1 MPLQAVSA
9 KEIHR
14 RLAQGEPDDIVARA
28 VKRQPR
34 VIRYHRAWSCQCAV
48 DRPVD
53 RPSPEPEPEPEPE
66 TTPETS
72 PVDVG
77 DPVAV
82 ATAAYLAGLSPLGIA
97 AALGVDGYSLDAD
110 AADFGLTG
118 AAISRRRLERLAAQA
133 DALERTRVFRPT
145 QWVKLVGQ
153 EAESERKMSLDSRL
167 PLEIW
172 TGFFSELVHHQA
184 GILTDDDF
192 QRWREWVQDLVT
204 SRYPSMVGT

>member
-1 MPLQAVSA
+1 MPLQATSA

-28 VKRQPR
+28 VQRQPR

-48 DRPVD
+48 DRPRPVD
-53 RPSPEPEPEPEPE
+53 RPTPEARPVDRP
-66 TTPETS
+66 TPETVT
-72 PVDVG
+72 PIDVS
-77 DPVAV
+77 DPVVV
-82 ATAAYLAGLSPLGIA
+82 ATAAYLAGVSPLAIA
-97 AALGVDGYSLDAD
+97 VALGVDGYALDVD
-110 AADFGLTG
+110 GADFGLAG
-118 AAISRRRLERLAAQA
+118 KDVSRRRLERLAAQA

-172 TGFFSELVHHQA
+172 TGFL
-184 GILTDDDF
+184 
-192 QRWREWVQDLVT
+192 
-204 SRYPSMVGT
+204 